1 MCCLWSRA
9 RPLDYFDVAALLD
22 HYGPGELLKL
32 AVSKDAGFTPAT
44 FVDALRAI
52 GRLTPSDWDEDGV
65 HRSLQ
70 HVLRQLVE

>member
-44 FVDALRAI
+44 FVDASA
-52 GRLTPSDWDEDGV
+52 
-65 HRSLQ
+65 RSA
-70 HVLRQLVE
+70 V